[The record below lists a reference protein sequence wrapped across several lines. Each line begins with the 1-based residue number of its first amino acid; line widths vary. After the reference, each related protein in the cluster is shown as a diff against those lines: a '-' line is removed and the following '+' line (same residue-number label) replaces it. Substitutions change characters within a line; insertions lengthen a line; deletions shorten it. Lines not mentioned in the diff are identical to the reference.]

1 MSKVEQIEAE
11 ITKLPSQEVREVS
24 RWLQEYEAELWDEE
38 MERDA
43 QPGGPLDKLA
53 QQARQEIAAGKT
65 QPLDEFLRHQ

>member
-11 ITKLPSQEVREVS
+11 IAKLPSQDVREVS

-43 QPGGPLDKLA
+43 RPGGPLDKLA
-53 QQARQEIAAGKT
+53 QQARQEIADGKT

>member
-11 ITKLPSQEVREVS
+11 IAKLPPQEVRQVS
-24 RWLQEYEAELWDEE
+24 RWVREYEAELWDQE

-43 QPGGPLDKLA
+43 RPGGPLDKLA
-53 QQARQEIAAGKT
+53 QQARQEIATGKT